1 MRIESIRL
9 KNFRMFR
16 DVSIDHLPNF
26 CVFVGA
32 NGTGKSS
39 LFGLFGFLRDALTYN
54 VKEALAKRGGFQE
67 VASRQTPGAM
77 EIELKFRELKSTSAV
92 VTYLL
97 VIDLLDQRPVIQ
109 RELLKY
115 RSNQRG
121 GGPRHFIDFSLGKGF
136 AIPEKGPKHKEEVN
150 QKPIEQ
156 QLESP
161 DLLALKGLGQ
171 FQQFKVASEI
181 RRFIENWHISD
192 FQRSEVRMSER
203 VIGYDEH
210 LSCQGDNLALFARY
224 LQDNQPE
231 TYQKIMQEMA
241 RRIPGFSHIDTTLEG
256 ERIYLKL
263 WQTAFPE
270 PFLPWQVSAGTLTL
284 FAYSLLLHDPKPRS
298 LLCVEEPEKQIY
310 PDLLMGLA
318 GELRAYTKKDAQVF
332 VSTHSPDF
340 LDGVHLPEI
349 FWLTHQEDGSSQVHS
364 ATDNHLLKSLTE
376 VGDLPGEL
384 WSQGFFRG
392 AHP

>member
-16 DVSIDHLPNF
+16 DVTLDHLPNF

-54 VKEALAKRGGFQE
+54 VKEALAKRGGFKE
-67 VASRQTPGAM
+67 VANRQSQGAI
-77 EIELKFRELKSTSAV
+77 EIELKFRDLKSTSAV

-115 RSNQRG
+115 RPSPRG
-121 GGPRHFIDFSLGKGF
+121 GGSKHFVDFSLGNGF
-136 AIPEKGPKHKEEVN
+136 AIPEKVSKNQKEVN
-150 QKPIEQ
+150 QEPIEQ

-203 VIGYDEH
+203 AIGYDEH

-224 LQDNQPE
+224 LQENQPE
-231 TYQKIMQEMA
+231 TYKKIMRELTG
-241 RRIPGFSHIDTTLEG
+241 RVPGFSHIETILEG

-263 WQTAFPE
+263 WQTAFSE
-270 PFLPWQVSAGTLTL
+270 PFLLWQVSAGTLTL
-284 FAYSLLLHDPKPRS
+284 FAYSLLLHDPKPHS

-318 GELRAYTKKDAQVF
+318 DEFRSYTKKSAQVF
-332 VSTHSPDF
+332 VSTHAPAF
-340 LDGVHLPEI
+340 LDGVHLDEI

-364 ATDNHLLKSLTE
+364 ATDNHLLKSLTQ